1 MIEEEEKQQKR
12 KYAKRKD
19 RKHSIIKILNG
30 ISEGL
35 KVENPERNNIYFQNT
50 FIVISIFSYK

>member
-1 MIEEEEKQQKR
+1 MMEEEEKQQKR

-35 KVENPERNNIYFQNT
+35 KVENPERNNIYFQNP
-50 FIVISIFSYK
+50 FIVISIFS

>member
-35 KVENPERNNIYFQNT
+35 KVENPERNNIYFQNP